1 MIFNQGL
8 EIIEV
13 EERGKSILSS
23 VNSMCKESKN
33 KYQVVRTPCV
43 CVCVCGGGDGG
54 LELRTECRLG
64 LDWTGNS
71 FYSKLQS

>member
-1 MIFNQGL
+1 MYGFKEEVIFNQGL

-13 EERGKSILSS
+13 EERVKSILSS

-43 CVCVCGGGDGG
+43 CVWVCV
-54 LELRTECRLG
+54 EVVTE
-64 LDWTGNS
+64 DWS
-71 FYSKLQS
+71 